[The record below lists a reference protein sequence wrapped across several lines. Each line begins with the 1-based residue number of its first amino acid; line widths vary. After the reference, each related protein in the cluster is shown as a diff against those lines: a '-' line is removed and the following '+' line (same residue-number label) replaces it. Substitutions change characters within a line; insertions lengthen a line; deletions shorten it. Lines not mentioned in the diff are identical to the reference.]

1 MTDRVLY
8 AHFRWAGGTHRFA
21 LPMEFHA
28 GLPTLPQK
36 HGISDPQPRLSRL
49 LLNANNV
56 ADVVATIRGGLI
68 GGKAHKP
75 GEELDRVVLKSV
87 LQQPLA
93 PSATLAKAILLVAIF
108 GIPKGLA
115 DTAMDPSDI
124 VSQATDDHVKALE
137 GVK

>member
-8 AHFRWAGGTHRFA
+8 AHFLWAGGSHRFA
-21 LPMEFHA
+21 LPMEFHP
-28 GLPTLPQK
+28 GLTNIPQR
-36 HGISDPQPRLSRL
+36 HGVDDPQPRLSRL

-56 ADVVATIRGGLI
+56 ADVVGTIRGGLI
-68 GGKAHKP
+68 GGRAFAAGKD
-75 GEELDRVVLKSV
+75 LDAVVRRHV

-93 PSATLAKAILLVAIF
+93 ASATLAKAILLVAIF

-115 DTAMDPSDI
+115 DAAMDPSDI

-137 GVK
+137 RAQ